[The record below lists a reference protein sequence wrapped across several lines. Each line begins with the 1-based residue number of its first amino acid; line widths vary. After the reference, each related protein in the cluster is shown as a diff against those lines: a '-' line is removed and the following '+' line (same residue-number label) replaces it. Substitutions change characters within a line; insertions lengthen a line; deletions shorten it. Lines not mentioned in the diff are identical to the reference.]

1 MKTPAVFLVLVALV
15 AMSSIMLVGQIPGP
29 DWPQFRGPNRDGVA
43 TSFTE
48 PKAWPEQMKRVWKAD
63 VGDGYSTPILVG
75 SRVYAFARLGNDE
88 VMQALD
94 AATGKVL
101 WQTRYPAPVTINPA
115 AKAHG
120 PGPKSTPTF
129 AGGRL
134 FTLGMG
140 GIVTA
145 FDAASGK
152 QLWQK
157 PAAGTQPLYGTAM
170 SPLVDRGLVIVHV
183 GGHNQG
189 ALTAFDAGTGAV
201 KWTWNGDGPSYASPI
216 VADID
221 GVRQVITFSQEN
233 LVGVSAA
240 DGRLLWRR
248 PFSTEYTQNIITP
261 ILIGQTPHR
270 IRLSEADLRDR
281 RRQEGRSV
289 EHRGRLGEP
298 RGVALHGERRC
309 RRRHA
314 PRTDP
319 SQPRAVRAARCEDRE
334 DVVDRHASTGRER
347 VARASRQRRA
357 LARGGRGS
365 DRGSR
370 QSKRI
375 SGAEAIHGCRRG
387 HLVRAGHLRKP
398 HSREGRI
405 SGHALDGGLISGGSL
420 PHRCRRARVGHKH
433 PDHAILPRRDEQL
446 AIPALADVQIGARH
460 ARAIRALDEIAQRHV
475 DAVPP

>member
-15 AMSSIMLVGQIPGP
+15 AMSSITLVGQIPGP

-261 ILIGQTPHR
+261 ILIGQTLIVSGYQKPTSA
-270 IRLSEADLRDR
+270 IA
-281 RRQEGRSV
+281 
-289 EHRGRLGEP
+289 
-298 RGVALHGERRC
+298 
-309 RRRHA
+309 
-314 PRTDP
+314 
-319 SQPRAVRAARCEDRE
+319 
-334 DVVDRHASTGRER
+334 
-347 VARASRQRRA
+347 VARKGDQWSTAVVWENPEASLYMANAVVVGDMLLGLTHRNRGQYVLLDVKTGKTLWTGMPRQ
-357 LARGGRGS
+357 
-365 DRGSR
+365 
-370 QSKRI
+370 
-375 SGAEAIHGCRRG
+375 AENAS
-387 HLVRAGHLRKP
+387 LVRAGSVVLSLEEDADLIVGRV
-398 HSREGRI
+398 SRSGFQELKRYTVADAATWSAPAI
-405 SGHALDGGLISGGSL
+405 SGNRILVKDASAVTLWT
-420 PHRCRRARVGHKH
+420 VG
-433 PDHAILPRRDEQL
+433 
-446 AIPALADVQIGARH
+446 
-460 ARAIRALDEIAQRHV
+460 
-475 DAVPP
+475 